1 SNWVSIARRRIMTEY
16 WQEGFNDVQ
25 IGASTKYDPRSG
37 RIEVSLDIKEGDR
50 QQIAGIQIFGDD
62 KTTQD
67 HIRRYFRISQGD
79 PVDYGRINLT
89 RKKLYDTGLFKRVD
103 IQVPNE
109 SQGYVAHVDLN
120 ERAPLNWKYGI
131 TATDHESGNSIGVST
146 EVSHGNLFGKG
157 IMAGTSL
164 KWDRD

>member
-62 KTTQD
+62 KTTRD
-67 HIRRYFRISQGD
+67 HIRRYFRFSPGD

-89 RKKLYDTGLFKRVD
+89 RKKLYDTGLFKRID
-103 IQVPNE
+103 IEVPNE
-109 SQGYVAHVDLN
+109 GQGYVAHVNLN
-120 ERAPLNWKYGI
+120 ERAPWSVKYGI
-131 TATDHESGNSIGVST
+131 TVTDHQSHNSIGFST
-146 EVSHGNLFGKG
+146 DVTQRNFFGKG
-157 IMAGTSL
+157 
-164 KWDRD
+164 